1 MRRKIICLAFWLRK
15 CYDGDDD
22 GLLFLQVKQ
31 VRIITSA
38 FLAQADVRRGSPVVQ
53 LGASTSVPYCTI
65 WPHVWT
71 IWLHVWTIWLHVW
84 TIWLHL
90 LTIWLHFLTI
100 WLHVWTICPMGP
112 MGPWAHGAQLSD
124 TSQLLQE
131 IGNVC
136 HSQIKN
142 QFQDSEGISASVDE
156 LSRLWPAFRS
166 LSQPAFRI

>member
-1 MRRKIICLAFWLRK
+1 MTSCLNNMSHGA
-15 CYDGDDD
+15 
-22 GLLFLQVKQ
+22 
-31 VRIITSA
+31 
-38 FLAQADVRRGSPVVQ
+38 RGAPW
-53 LGASTSVPYCTI
+53 A
-65 WPHVWT
+65 H
-71 IWLHVWTIWLHVW
+71 
-84 TIWLHL
+84 
-90 LTIWLHFLTI
+90 
-100 WLHVWTICPMGP
+100 GP
-112 MGPWAHGAQLSD
+112 MGPRAQLSD

>member
-1 MRRKIICLAFWLRK
+1 MTSCLNNM
-15 CYDGDDD
+15 
-22 GLLFLQVKQ
+22 
-31 VRIITSA
+31 S
-38 FLAQADVRRGSPVVQ
+38 
-53 LGASTSVPYCTI
+53 
-65 WPHVWT
+65 
-71 IWLHVWTIWLHVW
+71 
-84 TIWLHL
+84 
-90 LTIWLHFLTI
+90 
-100 WLHVWTICPMGP
+100 
-112 MGPWAHGAQLSD
+112 HGAQLSD